1 MTSENATKG
10 LMISNSNYH
19 KETEKFASKV
29 KNLILIDQK
38 KLIELMEKYQIGFVN
53 EDGIIKIDEA
63 LFLEEQKAVC

>member
-38 KLIELMEKYQIGFVN
+38 RLIELMEKYQIGFVN